1 MDLRGLVASLRENA
15 HAANERRLL
24 ALTGDRE
31 AGIDAAYTAIAAA
44 GVDDEAVSL
53 VTTQQGFRYHRLHP
67 DHADELL
74 GTTREIV
81 VLDCH
86 EGFSANALGQVTG
99 AVDGGGLLVLV
110 LPPLGAIPNQLIA
123 LVDQVAV
130 PPFSRDDVGNHFRR
144 RLVTTLRH
152 HPGVAIVR
160 LPPSTAATNDDTP
173 DEITIKRDGL
183 INRSQSTPPSDPRKY
198 TDTPF
203 PDAAY
208 EACRTVD
215 QARGVAGLSALSSPG
230 NAVVVEADRGRGK
243 SSAAGL
249 AAAALAADGRDVLVT
264 APSFD
269 NAAELFERATELL
282 ATLDHL
288 AADGSADSDTDKIE
302 PPMATTAGGRIRF
315 ASPPDAADLPSEPD
329 VVIVDEAAALPVR
342 LLERLLDAP
351 AVGFCT
357 TVHGYEGSGRG
368 FAVRFRDRLAASS
381 YDVTDIE
388 LREPIRYGQGDPI
401 EAWLAWTL
409 LLDAEPP
416 ADQLVADATPETVSY
431 RTLTAD
437 DLVDDESLFRSVVGL
452 LVAAHYKTEPDDIVR
467 LLDAPNLKLRA
478 LLADGHPVSVAL
490 LAREGGLSSEQQAEI
505 YRGQRV
511 QGNMLPDV
519 LTSQLRDPTAAGPVG
534 YRVMRIATHHAAR
547 SRGLGSELLSW
558 CHDEFGD
565 AVDWFGVGFGATPR
579 LLSFWRVNGYRP
591 VHLSVTRN
599 QTSGEHSALMLRPC
613 STAGIDLAGR
623 HSRWF
628 RERIAGQ
635 LADTLSGV
643 APDVIRGV
651 LRAVSVP
658 ADDTQQGTLDLDD
671 RGWRVLAGVAY
682 GPGTYEAAPHVFQ
695 QLAMAHL
702 ISPIAELSPRAERLL
717 VRKVLQCAPWATVAD
732 ELGFAS
738 ERQCK
743 RAFGTIVRQFCEAVD
758 DEAGGDII
766 AEERATYED

>member
-1 MDLRGLVASLRENA
+1 MELATLVGRLCANA
-15 HAANERRLL
+15 QKANERRLL

-31 AGIDAAYTAIAAA
+31 AGIDAAHTAVEAA

-53 VTTQQGFRYHRLHP
+53 VTTREGVRYHRLHP

-81 VLDCH
+81 IFDCH

-110 LPPLGAIPNQLIA
+110 LPPLEELPNRLSA

-130 PPFSRDDVGNHFRR
+130 PPFSRDDVGSHFRQ
-144 RLVTTLRH
+144 RLATTLRH

-160 LPPSTAATNDDTP
+160 LPPSTAAPNDDTR
-173 DEITIKRDGL
+173 DGITIERDGL
-183 INRSQSTPPSDPRKY
+183 SNRSQPTPTSDPY
-198 TDTPF
+198 SYSDTPF

-208 EACRTVD
+208 KACRTGD
-215 QARGVAGLSALSSPG
+215 QARAVAGLSAVSKPG

-249 AAAALAADGRDVLVT
+249 AAAALAADGDDVLVT
-264 APSFD
+264 APGFD
-269 NAAELFERATELL
+269 NTAELFGRAAELL
-282 ATLDHL
+282 ATLDHP
-288 AADGSADSDTDKIE
+288 AAGESTGDSVD
-302 PPMATTAGGRIRF
+302 PPLATTAGGRIRF
-315 ASPPDAADLPSEPD
+315 RPPPDAADLPSEPD

-368 FAVRFRDRLAASS
+368 FAVRFRERLAASS

-388 LREPIRYGQGDPI
+388 LREPIRYGQNDPV

-416 ADQLVADATPETVSY
+416 ADQLVADTTPETVSY
-431 RTLTAD
+431 RRLTAD
-437 DLVDDESLFRSVVGL
+437 DITDDEALLRSLVGL
-452 LVAAHYKTEPDDIVR
+452 LVAAHYKTEPNDIVR
-467 LLDAPNLKLRA
+467 LLDAPNLELRA
-478 LLADGHPVSVAL
+478 LLSDGHPVSVAL
-490 LAREGGLSSEQQAEI
+490 LAREGGLSSAQQAES

-547 SRGLGSELLSW
+547 SRGLGSELLSR
-558 CHDEFGD
+558 CHDELGD
-565 AVDWFGVGFGATPR
+565 GVDWFGVGFGATPR
-579 LLSFWRVNGYRP
+579 LLSFWRTNGYRP

-599 QTSGEHSALMLRPC
+599 ETSGEHSALMLRPC
-613 STAGIDLAGR
+613 STAGSDLADR

-628 RERIAGQ
+628 RERISGQ

-651 LRAVSVP
+651 LGAVSVS
-658 ADDTQQGTLDLDD
+658 ADDNQLGTLDLAD
-671 RGWRVLAGVAY
+671 RGWRILAGVAY

-702 ISPIAELSPRAERLL
+702 IRPVAELSPRAERLL

-732 ELGFAS
+732 ELGFVS

-743 RAFGTIVRQFCEAVD
+743 RAFGAIAGQFCEAVD
-758 DEAGGDII
+758 SESGGDII